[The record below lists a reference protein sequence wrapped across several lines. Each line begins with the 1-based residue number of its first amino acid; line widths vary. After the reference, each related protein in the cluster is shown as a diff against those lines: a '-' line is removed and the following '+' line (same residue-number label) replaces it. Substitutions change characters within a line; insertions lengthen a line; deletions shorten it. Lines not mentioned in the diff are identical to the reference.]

1 MSLPGLSCTVM
12 LGALLATA
20 APVSAAP
27 ADLIVYN
34 GKIFTADSNS
44 SVVQAFA
51 VKDGKFVDVGASD
64 SVLSRNRGP
73 RTKIVDLHGGFV
85 TPGLTDDHFHN
96 EGGGQGIDLSHTRT
110 LDELFSVV
118 ALAVKAANPGD
129 TIVSNSDWH
138 EAQLKEQ
145 RLPTATELD
154 RVSPDNPVVL
164 VRGGHSLIL
173 NSAALKKWGIT
184 KATPIPSGGA
194 ISRDASGELTGE
206 LFDNAKALVDLPP
219 EKPLSMAD
227 LIRTQKQLNAYGI
240 TAVRIPGAYKGD
252 PALAPLGRNGESAM
266 QTAYRLMKQA
276 RSEGK
281 LTLRYIVYLPGFGL
295 RSAEQT
301 RALLSSWK
309 VQQDEGDDWVR
320 IGGVKLIVDGGFEG
334 GHLSQPYKEP
344 YGKGGTYS
352 GLTVVPQAKYT
363 EVVREL
369 NRLGWRPTT
378 HAVGDAG
385 IDEVL
390 KAYEAAD
397 ADKSIRGKRWAIEH
411 AFVVRPEQLQKLQQL
426 DVALSVQDHLFL
438 AAPVL
443 KRYWGSDIAAHV
455 TPLKSFEQSGLIV
468 AGGTDSPVI
477 PFNPFYELYH
487 FLTRDTISDGIYGP
501 DEAVGSRSDLLK
513 LITIN
518 YARLIGEEKTK
529 GSIEVG
535 KLADFAVLSADF
547 LTVPPKE
554 IPKMKAY
561 STYVAGS
568 EVYRDPTWS
577 SN

>member
-1 MSLPGLSCTVM
+1 MNMLKFCGAAM

-34 GKIFTADSNS
+34 GKIFTANASS
-44 SVVQAFA
+44 SVTQAFA
-51 VKDGKFVDVGASD
+51 VSGGKFIDVGD
-64 SVLSRNRGP
+64 SQAVLSRNRGP
-73 RTKIVDLHGGFV
+73 RTKLVDLHGAFV

-96 EGGGQGIDLSHTRT
+96 EGGGEGIDLSRTRT
-110 LDELFSVV
+110 LDDLFSVV
-118 ALAVKAANPGD
+118 AAAVKAAKPGD

-154 RVSPDNPVVL
+154 RVSPNNPVVL
-164 VRGGHSLIL
+164 VRGGHSVIL
-173 NSAALKKWGIT
+173 NSAALKKWNIT
-184 KATPIPSGGA
+184 KATPVPAGGA
-194 ISRDASGELTGE
+194 ISRDAQGELTGE
-206 LFDNAKALVDLPP
+206 LFDNAKPLVQLPP

-227 LIRTQKQLNAYGI
+227 IMRTQKQLNAYGI

-252 PALAPLGRNGESAM
+252 LLKAYHLM
-266 QTAYRLMKQA
+266 QQA
-276 RSEGK
+276 EASGA
-281 LTLRYIVYLPGFGL
+281 LTLRYIVYLPGFTL
-295 RSAEQT
+295 RSPEEA
-301 RALLSSWK
+301 RALIAKWNVK
-309 VQQDEGDDWVR
+309 QDEGDDWVR

-334 GHLSQPYKEP
+334 GHLSRPYKEP

-352 GLTVVPQAKYT
+352 GLTVVPQANYT
-363 EVVREL
+363 SVVREL

-390 KAYEAAD
+390 TAYEEANAD
-397 ADKSIRGKRWAIEH
+397 SPIKDKRWAVEH
-411 AFVVRPEQLQKLQQL
+411 AFVVRPEQLQKLEQL
-426 DVALSVQDHLFL
+426 NVALSVQDHLFL

-443 KRYWGSDIAAHV
+443 KRYWGSDIAEHV

-468 AGGTDSPVI
+468 AGGTDSPVV
-477 PFNPFYELYH
+477 PFNPFFELYH
-487 FLTRDTISDGIYGP
+487 FLTRDTMSDGVYGA

-518 YARLIGEEKTK
+518 YARLIGEAPLK
-529 GSIEVG
+529 GSIEPG
-535 KLADFAVLSADF
+535 KLADFAVLSSDF
-547 LTVPPKE
+547 LTVPAKQ
-554 IPKMKAY
+554 IPNMKALA
-561 STYVAGS
+561 TYVGGR
-568 EVYRDPTWS
+568 EVYRDPKWVAR
-577 SN
+577 